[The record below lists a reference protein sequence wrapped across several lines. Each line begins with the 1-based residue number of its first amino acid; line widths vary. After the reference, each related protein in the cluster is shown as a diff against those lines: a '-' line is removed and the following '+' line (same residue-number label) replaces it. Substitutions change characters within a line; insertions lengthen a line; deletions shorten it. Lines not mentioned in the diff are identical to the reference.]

1 MLDRIS
7 LESSRVLDGSRK
19 SKNIDNAEL
28 VSYTF
33 LSLTSFVI
41 FSGIGYRYEPHYRD
55 VSFSLLAEIF
65 GWQNLYRRNK

>member
-33 LSLTSFVI
+33 LSLTFFVI
-41 FSGIGYRYEPHYRD
+41 FSGIGYRYEPHYIFFVIGRD
-55 VSFSLLAEIF
+55 FWMAELI
-65 GWQNLYRRNK
+65 

>member
-33 LSLTSFVI
+33 LSLTFLSF
-41 FSGIGYRYEPHYRD
+41 F
-55 VSFSLLAEIF
+55 LA
-65 GWQNLYRRNK
+65 